1 MSTTKEEL
9 ERQSVRFGLLEKE
22 WDELDK
28 VAVKKQWSK
37 PTLIMNYVREG
48 LAREAK
54 K

>member
-1 MSTTKEEL
+1 MSNTKEEL
-9 ERQSVRFGLLEKE
+9 ERQSVRFGLLEEE
-22 WDELDK
+22 WDELDE
-28 VAVKKQWSK
+28 VAAKKQWTR